1 MASILNVDNIQSATD
16 NLAVSLTY
24 GGVISSGY
32 ALTCS
37 GGINVSGVVTATS
50 FSGDGSGLTNLPG
63 LSNSGAVAFKRI
75 LSFSEFRT

>member
-1 MASILNVDNIQSATD
+1 MSTLLVDQICNKTNDGATTFSTG
-16 NLAVSLTY
+16 LV
-24 GGVISSGY
+24 VSSGY